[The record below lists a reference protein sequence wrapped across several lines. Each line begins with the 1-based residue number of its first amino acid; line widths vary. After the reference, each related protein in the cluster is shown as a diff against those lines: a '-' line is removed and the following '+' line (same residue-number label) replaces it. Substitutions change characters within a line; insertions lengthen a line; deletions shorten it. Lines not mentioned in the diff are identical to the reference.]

1 MDTHTWAHIHGPHIH
16 GETHTHM
23 VIHVSHPA
31 YIPFIHSSSFLSLS
45 TIHPRT
51 IHSISHSIRSSIYIY
66 IYSITHILSTS
77 QLHSISIRY
86 NHSAAAS
93 FNHPPSLPN
102 PKVKLLG
109 YVFPTLDA
117 LRLACSII
125 TYTQGIAW
133 DINIILGCVMGSN
146 YIRLR

>member
-1 MDTHTWAHIHGPHIH
+1 M
-16 GETHTHM
+16 ETHTH
-23 VIHVSHPA
+23 IHGHPC
-31 YIPFIHSSSFLSLS
+31 ISSRIHSFIHSSSFLSLS

-51 IHSISHSIRSSIYIY
+51 IHSISHSIRSSIY

>member
-1 MDTHTWAHIHGPHIH
+1 MDTHTWT
-16 GETHTHM
+16 THTWALY
-23 VIHVSHPA
+23 VIPHTFLHSF
-31 YIPFIHSSSFLSLS
+31 FIFPISIYNS
-45 TIHPRT
+45 RN
-51 IHSISHSIRSSIYIY
+51 IHSILHSIRSSIY

-93 FNHPPSLPN
+93 FDYPPSLPN

-109 YVFPTLDA
+109 YVFPTHDA